1 MYRGAILAALLIV
14 LCGSAGAQE
23 ARNATAT
30 VDDFHKA
37 LARNDTRGALSF
49 LSRDLV
55 VYEYGLIDPTLAQY
69 AFKHLPLDMDAAAAT
84 AWTLQS
90 RKAGGSGDVFW
101 VLSAYR
107 VTGYDKLGVAIDNTT
122 LETVVLQRSGDALKI
137 VHFHWS
143 TTPAGAAP
151 PVIAGTVAAPGGVPP
166 GTR

>member
-1 MYRGAILAALLIV
+1 MIRRAIVAAVLIALSGGALA
-14 LCGSAGAQE
+14 QD
-23 ARNATAT
+23 ARNASAT

-122 LETVVLQRSGDALKI
+122 LETVVLQRAGDALKI

-143 TTPAGAAP
+143 STPAGAIP
-151 PVIAGTVAAPGGVPP
+151 PVIAGVVATPGGTPP
-166 GTR
+166 ATR